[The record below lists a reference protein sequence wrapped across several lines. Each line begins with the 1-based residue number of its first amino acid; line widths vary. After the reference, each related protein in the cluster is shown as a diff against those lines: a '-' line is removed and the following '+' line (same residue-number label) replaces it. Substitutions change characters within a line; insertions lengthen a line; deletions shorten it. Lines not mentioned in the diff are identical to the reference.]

1 MFARARILLGTTET
15 MASVPASA
23 VLTQAG
29 VSRVFI
35 IRDGQIVESV
45 VSIAERD
52 ESTVTI
58 SRGVSAGDVVAT
70 ERLEELADGMRIQ
83 G

>member
-1 MFARARILLGTTET
+1 
-15 MASVPASA
+15 MAAVPAAA

-35 IRDGQIVESV
+35 VRDGQIVESV

-52 ESTVTI
+52 AERVTI

-70 ERLEELADGMRIQ
+70 ERLEQLADGMRIQ